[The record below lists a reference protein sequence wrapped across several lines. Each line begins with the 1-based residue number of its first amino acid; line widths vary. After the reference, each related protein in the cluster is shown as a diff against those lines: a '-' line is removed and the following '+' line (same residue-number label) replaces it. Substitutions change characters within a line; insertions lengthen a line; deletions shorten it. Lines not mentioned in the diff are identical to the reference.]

1 MSTRPTPHE
10 HPSAVTN
17 ASGTFALG
25 ELRVHRLG
33 YGAMRLTGKGS
44 FGPPA
49 DPENARRVLRR
60 ALELGIDF
68 IDTADAYGPHLNEEQ
83 IAEALWPYP
92 EHLVIATKGGL
103 VRPNADT
110 WTPDGRPEHLREAL
124 AGSLRRLRLER
135 IDLYQFHRPDPK
147 VPFAESVG
155 ALAEMQREGLIR
167 HIGLSNVSVAQL
179 QEALEQVEVV
189 SVQNR
194 YNLADRDSEA
204 VLHEC
209 ERRGIGFIPW
219 YPVNLNRLGGEVAR
233 VAERR
238 GATPAQVALAWLL
251 QASPVTLP
259 IPGTSSLAHLEE
271 NVAATRL
278 ELSEDEMSALEQLG
292 EVAAR

>member
-1 MSTRPTPHE
+1 MRTRPTPNE
-10 HPSAVTN
+10 HPSTVSN

-25 ELRVHRLG
+25 DLRVHRLG
-33 YGAMRLTGKGS
+33 YGAMRLTGRGA

-49 DPENARRVLRR
+49 DPENARRLLRR

-68 IDTADAYGPHLNEEQ
+68 IDTSDAYGPHLNEEQ

-103 VRPNADT
+103 LRPDADT

-124 AGSLRRLRLER
+124 QGSLRRLRLER
-135 IDLYQFHRPDPK
+135 IDLYQLHRPDPK
-147 VPFAESVG
+147 VPFAESAG

-194 YNLADRDSEA
+194 YNLADRGSEA
-204 VLHEC
+204 ALREC

-219 YPVNLNRLGGEVAR
+219 YPVNLNRLEGAVSR

-238 GATPAQVALAWLL
+238 GASPAQVALAWLL
-251 QASPVTLP
+251 AHSPVTLP
-259 IPGTSSLAHLEE
+259 IPGTASLAHLEE

-278 ELSEDEMSALEQLG
+278 ELSEDEVSALERVG
-292 EVAAR
+292 EAAS